1 MWARVSLQK
10 DLFINPT
17 NKTVSNPKWFISFA
31 SLDLNLVKGIR
42 RKTNTHFGTVLMTML
57 AGAMRTF
64 VLETGKS
71 DEDHHLPD
79 NIFVGH
85 S

>member
-10 DLFINPT
+10 DLFNPT
-17 NKTVSNPKWFISFA
+17 KTVSNPKWFISFA
-31 SLDLNLVKGIR
+31 SLDLNLVKAIR

-57 AGAMRTF
+57 AGAMRRF

-71 DEDHHLPD
+71 DEDHLPD